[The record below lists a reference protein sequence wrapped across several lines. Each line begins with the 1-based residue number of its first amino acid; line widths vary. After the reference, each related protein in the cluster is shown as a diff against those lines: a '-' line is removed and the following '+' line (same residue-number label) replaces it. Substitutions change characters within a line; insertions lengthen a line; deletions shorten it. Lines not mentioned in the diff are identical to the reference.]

1 MPIYDFHCRACGH
14 EFEALV
20 RPQDAPGAL
29 TCPTCQSRD
38 LERLLSTFAVSSAEK
53 TQAAA
58 AMSRKKAATTAR
70 RDNIAI
76 EREAEMHRREDH

>member
-1 MPIYDFHCRACGH
+1 MPIYDFKCRACAR

-20 RPQDAPGAL
+20 RPNHDTPE
-29 TCPTCQSRD
+29 CPACHSRD

-58 AMSRKKAATTAR
+58 DSSRKKAAR
-70 RDNIAI
+70 IGRLDNMAM
-76 EREAEMHRREDH
+76 EREADMHRREDH

>member
-1 MPIYDFHCRACGH
+1 MPIYDFHCSACGH

-20 RPQDAPGAL
+20 RPHDDAPE
-29 TCPTCQSRD
+29 CPSCHSRD
-38 LERLLSTFAVSSAEK
+38 LERLLSSFAVSSAEK

-58 AMSRKKAATTAR
+58 DISRRKAAITAR
-70 RDNIAI
+70 RDNIAM